1 MEYAAAAAANH
12 ERLISGVFRIH
23 GLTAFHQMLA
33 DNLRQIAA
41 AIEAE
46 KLLLQQ
52 GGLQYWISR
61 HMKEELSSNNSDNN
75 QK

>member
-12 ERLISGVFRIH
+12 ERLISGAFRIP

-46 KLLLQQ
+46 KMLLQQ
-52 GGLQYWISR
+52 GGLQYWLSR
-61 HMKEELSSNNSDNN
+61 HMKEDLRSIHSDNN